1 MSTTRLNTIR
11 FLALLVMIGG
21 VALCAFV
28 LYSDISKLF
37 TEAQTLGRN
46 FRLHQH
52 EMNRAIYI
60 MMGKIMLCQVMIG
73 GGGFVRYKCRKA
85 LEATATPA

>member
-1 MSTTRLNTIR
+1 
-11 FLALLVMIGG
+11 
-21 VALCAFV
+21 
-28 LYSDISKLF
+28 
-37 TEAQTLGRN
+37 
-46 FRLHQH
+46 
-52 EMNRAIYI
+52 MNKAIYI